1 MTRRPTAARRLT
13 RWVLWLPLLG
23 SLGCANPIDPAL
35 RRAMLT
41 IEEKWPVIRDKS
53 APAAGVDSA
62 SYSAATAAMDYA
74 VTQGGEAARDE

>member
-1 MTRRPTAARRLT
+1 MTRPTAARRLT

-23 SLGCANPIDPAL
+23 SGCANPLDPAL
-35 RRAMLT
+35 RRSLLT
-41 IEEKWPVIRDKS
+41 IERTWPVIRDKS

-74 VTQGGEAARDE
+74 VTEGGEAARAE